1 MQTPPANPDGAPRDP
16 HSAAAEH
23 GFHRYVGNHIP
34 WYVYLLWS
42 VFWIFAILYI
52 LVYQFPI
59 IATEIV
65 NPP

>member
-1 MQTPPANPDGAPRDP
+1 MQPPPTNPEGDPR
-16 HSAAAEH
+16 SAEAEH
-23 GFHRYVGNHIP
+23 GFHRYIGHQIP
-34 WYVYLLWS
+34 WYVYLIWS
-42 VFWIFAILYI
+42 LFWIFAILYI